1 MRPEVRFLAAGSAFH
16 AEPDPEAGNVQAP
29 HPRCA
34 AVASIRP
41 LGVPGVFTDGRNL
54 FTRSLVPG
62 QSWYGE
68 RLVRDGG
75 AEYRTWD
82 PYRSKLAAL
91 LTKGWKD
98 LRLRSDSKVLYLG
111 AASGTT
117 VSHIS
122 DICPEGTVYAI
133 EVSRR
138 VFGKLVELAE
148 TRANVLPILADA
160 SQPEAYRGR
169 IEAVDLLYQDVAQRD
184 QAGILEKNLRFLRTD
199 GWGILFVK
207 ARSVD
212 VARDPADVYREIR
225 GRLRTAGV
233 HVLGLVDLEPYEADH
248 AAVVFEPGGGRP

>member
-1 MRPEVRFLAAGSAFH
+1 VVS
-16 AEPDPEAGNVQAP
+16 V
-29 HPRCA
+29 
-34 AVASIRP
+34 RP
-41 LGVPGVFTDGRNL
+41 LGVHGVYTDGRNL
-54 FTRSLVPG
+54 YTRNLVPG

-75 AEYRTWD
+75 VEYRLWD

-117 VSHIS
+117 VSHVS

-148 TRANVLPILADA
+148 TRPNVLPILADA
-160 SQPEAYRGR
+160 SKPDAYRGR
-169 IEAVDLLYQDVAQRD
+169 IEAVDFLYQDVAQRD
-184 QAGILEKNLRFLRTD
+184 QVSIFRENLRLLHPGRA
-199 GWGILFVK
+199 GVLMLK

-212 VARDPADVYREIR
+212 VAAKPEDVYRRAGEEFR
-225 GRLRTAGV
+225 RDGLRVVAAV
-233 HVLGLVDLEPYEADH
+233 PLDPFQRDH
-248 AAVVFEPGGGRP
+248 AALVIERSGG